1 KQQARAVALNLCTE
15 EELRNA
21 YGRILERVSRAHPDA
36 VVEGVFAQKM
46 VTGGIECMIGIKRD
60 PVFGPVVAV
69 ALGGAFYGLMKDIA
83 LRAAPVSLDGAREM
97 IRSLKGYP
105 LISGAWSGV
114 KMDTEALAQQ
124 LVTLSQ
130 MSCAEPDIELM
141 DINPIFVRA
150 QGAEIADAFS
160 VRRTQP
166 QHNPERGF

>member
-1 KQQARAVALNLCTE
+1 
-15 EELRNA
+15 
-21 YGRILERVSRAHPDA
+21 
-36 VVEGVFAQKM
+36 
-46 VTGGIECMIGIKRD
+46 
-60 PVFGPVVAV
+60 
-69 ALGGAFYGLMKDIA
+69 MKDIA